1 MPGSDFDNVPQWFQI
16 PATEKPGFFALRSGM
31 ERLTYAGLDAR
42 TDALRDRLT
51 GAAIAKGARAGI
63 LLGRTL
69 CHHILPG
76 GAGSRGAFVPLDPS
90 GQSGQRI
97 TRRTR
102 FDQEVEAAGRA
113 RHQENRKISKSKNGR
128 CGTT

>member
-31 ERLTYAGLDAR
+31 ERLTYAGLDAW

-51 GAAIAKGARAGI
+51 GAAIAKGARAG
-63 LLGRTL
+63 RTL
-69 CHHILPG
+69 YHHILPG

-90 GQSGQRI
+90 GRQINGLRGERDSIKKLKQRVAHDI
-97 TRRTR
+97 K
-102 FDQEVEAAGRA
+102 
-113 RHQENRKISKSKNGR
+113 KIEK
-128 CGTT
+128 